1 MTSILTVSD
10 LQTYFITKQE
20 IIKAVNGV
28 SFEIRAGE
36 TFGLVGE
43 SGCGKSVTCRSILR
57 LIRPPGKILSGR
69 VDYKGKNLLSCTEKE
84 IQAVRGREIGMIF
97 QEPMTAVNPVLKIKT
112 QIYETFSRNGMSK
125 QQKYARA
132 VELMRLVGIPLPE
145 QRLEEY
151 AHQFSG
157 GMRQRAMIAIALA
170 AEPKILLA
178 DEPTTALDVTIQDQI
193 IKLLNDLRQ
202 KLGMSVILVTHD
214 LGVVAQMCDRVAVM
228 YAGYIMEMANTL
240 TLFATPRHPYTLG
253 LINSLPH
260 RKIRG
265 SKLEPITGS
274 PPDLAALPPGCP
286 FVPRC
291 TFKERRCEQEL
302 PEMQEI
308 APGHVCRCHYSER
321 LKEMPGLIDLKEEPG
336 TGGTTHE

>member
-1 MTSILTVSD
+1 MTNILTVRD
-10 LQTYFITKQE
+10 LQTHFMTKQE
-20 IIKAVNGV
+20 IVKAVNGV
-28 SFEIRAGE
+28 SFEICAGE

-57 LIRPPGKILSGR
+57 LVRPPGKILSGR
-69 VDYKGKNLLSCTEKE
+69 IEYQGKNLLACPEKE

-97 QEPMTAVNPVLKIKT
+97 QEPMTAINPVLKIKT
-112 QIYETFSRNGMSK
+112 QIYETFSRNSMAK
-125 QQKYARA
+125 PQKHARA

-170 AEPKILLA
+170 AEPKLLLA

-193 IKLLNDLRQ
+193 IKLLNELRQ
-202 KLGMSVILVTHD
+202 KLGMSVILVTHN

-228 YAGYIMEMANTL
+228 YAGYIMEMASTI

-253 LINSLPH
+253 LINSLPY

-274 PPDLAALPPGCP
+274 PPDLVALPPGCP
-286 FVPRC
+286 FAPRC
-291 TFKERRCEQEL
+291 TFKERRCEREL
-302 PEMQEI
+302 PEMQAI
-308 APGHVCRCHYSER
+308 APGHACRCHYSER
-321 LKEMPGLIDLKEEPG
+321 LEGIPGLIDGKDEPQ
-336 TGGTTHE
+336 TGGTPHE